1 MPTVPCGIKRWSL
14 CSDEERGR
22 TNDLLEPKHG
32 VRAQKLEEVVNAPN
46 LDVVQN
52 QQRSCV
58 EMRIEKVVLK
68 VRERVSVGTIDQ
80 GQLELL
86 GEVMLW

>member
-1 MPTVPCGIKRWSL
+1 
-14 CSDEERGR
+14 
-22 TNDLLEPKHG
+22 LEPKHG